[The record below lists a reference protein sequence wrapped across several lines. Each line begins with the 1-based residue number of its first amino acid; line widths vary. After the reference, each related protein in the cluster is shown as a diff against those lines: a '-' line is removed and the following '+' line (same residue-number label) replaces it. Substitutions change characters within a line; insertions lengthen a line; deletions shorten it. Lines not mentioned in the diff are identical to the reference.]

1 VHGLCRV
8 AVVCVEAG
16 RHAASRL
23 AGSRDARKFT
33 RKPRGAALAVSGRMI
48 PGRAAGCLVLTTL
61 LAAPLASAAPK
72 AKARGASRPDAPV
85 VTTQSH
91 AAVATEA
98 LQRHV
103 TEAGLTDSLAR
114 YVITPS
120 VVQLRRYVEAKRLRL
135 VCVVDLA
142 LRDERGTLL
151 ATVRGNAIAVGAS
164 PHEAIDSA
172 THAAVVRLP
181 EALQALRP
189 TPTSPSLAQARRQWE
204 VPLK

>member
-1 VHGLCRV
+1 M
-8 AVVCVEAG
+8 
-16 RHAASRL
+16 
-23 AGSRDARKFT
+23 T
-33 RKPRGAALAVSGRMI
+33 
-48 PGRAAGCLVLTTL
+48 PGRAAGWLLLTTL

-72 AKARGASRPDAPV
+72 TKARGSRPEPSVSAERR
-85 VTTQSH
+85 H
-91 AAVATEA
+91 AAVATDA

-103 TEAGLTDSLAR
+103 AEAGLTDSLAR

-142 LRDERGTLL
+142 LRDEQGTLV
-151 ATVRGNAIAVGAS
+151 ASVRGNAIAIGAS

-172 THAAVVRLP
+172 THAAVARLP